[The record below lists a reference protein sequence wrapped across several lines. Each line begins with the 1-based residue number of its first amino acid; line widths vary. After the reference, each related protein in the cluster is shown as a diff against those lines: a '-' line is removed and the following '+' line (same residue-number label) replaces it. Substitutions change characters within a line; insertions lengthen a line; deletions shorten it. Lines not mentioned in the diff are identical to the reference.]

1 MKRVQRPATK
11 LVQGIEH
18 LSYDERLQYV
28 GLTRLENRRKRSDLI
43 ETYKIIT
50 GVYDIPKDLF
60 FEFDTAGRRGH
71 ECKLFKK
78 RFRLDI
84 RKFTF
89 SNGVI
94 DNWNSLPDCCANAD
108 SINCFK
114 RHVSVALEPETV

>member
-1 MKRVQRPATK
+1 VLTAKSSAAAALFTQVQRNTFHSNSSIQA
-11 LVQGIEH
+11 
-18 LSYDERLQYV
+18 SNY
-28 GLTRLENRRKRSDLI
+28 
-43 ETYKIIT
+43 
-50 GVYDIPKDLF
+50 F

-71 ECKLFKK
+71 ERKLFKK

-89 SNGVI
+89 SNRVI

-114 RHVSVALEPETV
+114 RHVSLALEPETV